1 MLLIFLLH
9 IGLQEPRPL
18 SQLDLEKVLATST
31 KTKVAAS
38 EYTGLRSNSSSGWAG
53 HREAGDYE
61 VQAAISELSK
71 LVVSQI
77 LNIQSDARDS

>member
-1 MLLIFLLH
+1 M
-9 IGLQEPRPL
+9 
-18 SQLDLEKVLATST
+18 SQSDLEKVIATST

-38 EYTGLRSNSSSGWAG
+38 EYTGLSSNSSGWAG

-77 LNIQSDARDS
+77 LNIQSEARDS